1 MPVMRINLCTMDDAQ
16 DEKVGVGDERYGRV
30 MKLKETLRDA
40 AAFLIAGG
48 IFFAPC
54 AFFPWFALWS

>member
-1 MPVMRINLCTMDDAQ
+1 MDDAQ